1 MMEQKILTELHQM
14 SNHLG
19 RPDLDYA
26 ILGEGNSSARIDA
39 ETFFVKAS
47 GVSLRDLQPQDLVK
61 VSFSK
66 VFKLLEKGNLSDE
79 DIRSGL
85 KATCVDSAPAAHP
98 SVETF
103 LHAVLLQLQGV
114 NFIGHTH
121 PAAVNAIL
129 CSQFAAE
136 AYSGS
141 LFPDQIVYCGPAVV
155 FVPYTDPGLQLAF
168 AIRDQVDT
176 YIQRWGEAPKVIVM
190 QNHGFIALGKTA
202 KDVENITVMG
212 VKTARILMGAYTLGG
227 PHFLSAESVERI
239 RTRPDEE
246 YRQHIWRSK

>member
-1 MMEQKILTELHQM
+1 MEDKILTELLQM

-19 RPDLDYA
+19 RPELDYV

-47 GVSLRDLQPQDLVK
+47 GTSLKDLKPQDLVK

-66 VFKLLEKGNLSDE
+66 VFDLLERGELGDKEL
-79 DIRSGL
+79 RSGL
-85 KATCVDSAPAAHP
+85 KATCVDPSIDAFP

-103 LHAVLLQLQGV
+103 LHAVLLQLKGV

-121 PAAVNAIL
+121 PAAVNALL
-129 CSQFAAE
+129 CSQNAAE

-141 LFPDQIVYCGPAVV
+141 LFPDQIVYCGPAAV
-155 FVPYTDPGLQLAF
+155 FVPYTDPGLQLSF
-168 AIRDQVDT
+168 AIRTHVDD
-176 YIQRWGEAPKVIVM
+176 YIKRWGEAPKVIVM
-190 QNHGFIALGKTA
+190 QNHGFIALGETA
-202 KDVENITVMG
+202 NDVQNITAMS
-212 VKTARILMGAYTLGG
+212 VKTARILMGTYTLGG

-246 YRQHIWRSK
+246 YRKAIWRSK

>member
-1 MMEQKILTELHQM
+1 MEEKILQNLLSM
-14 SNHLG
+14 SHHLG
-19 RPDLDYA
+19 NPELDYA
-26 ILGEGNSSARIDA
+26 ILGEGNSSARIDS

-47 GVSLRDLQPQDLVK
+47 GISLKDLQPQDLVK

-66 VFKLLEKGNLSDE
+66 VFDLLERGNLDDE
-79 DIRSGL
+79 EIRAGL
-85 KATCVDSAPAAHP
+85 KATCVDPTISAYP

-103 LHAVLLQLQGV
+103 LHAVLLQLKGV

-121 PAAVNAIL
+121 PAAVNALL
-129 CSQFAAE
+129 CSQNAAE

-141 LFPDQIVYCGPAVV
+141 LFPDQIVYCGPAAV
-155 FVPYTDPGLQLAF
+155 FVPYTDPGWQLSF
-168 AIRDQVDT
+168 AIRAHVDE
-176 YIQRWGEAPKVIVM
+176 YIKRWGEAPKVIVM
-190 QNHGFIALGKTA
+190 QNHGFIALGETA
-202 KDVENITVMG
+202 KDVENITAMG

-246 YRQHIWRSK
+246 YRKSIWRSK

>member
-1 MMEQKILTELHQM
+1 MEDKILADLCQM

-19 RPDLDYA
+19 RPELDFA
-26 ILGEGNSSARIDA
+26 ILGEGNSSARIDS

-47 GVSLRDLQPQDLVK
+47 GISLKDLKPQDLVK
-61 VSFSK
+61 ISFSK
-66 VFKLLEKGNLSDE
+66 VFDLLEKDNLNDE
-79 DIRSGL
+79 EIRTGL
-85 KATCVDSAPAAHP
+85 KATCVDPTINAHP

-103 LHAVLLQLQGV
+103 LHAFLLQLQGV

-129 CSQFAAE
+129 CSQNAAE
-136 AYSGS
+136 AYSGA
-141 LFPDQIVYCGPAVV
+141 LFPDQIVYCGPAAV

-168 AIRDQVDT
+168 AIRDHVDD
-176 YIQRWGEAPKVIVM
+176 YIKSWGEAPKVIVM
-190 QNHGFIALGKTA
+190 QNHGFIALGESA
-202 KDVENITVMG
+202 KDVENITAMG

-246 YRQHIWRSK
+246 YRKAIWRSK